1 MIKTLAISLIA
12 FSFLL
17 MPAAL
22 VSIILDG
29 LKKTDPDIEI
39 D

>member
-1 MIKTLAISLIA
+1 MIRTLVALLIGFSL
-12 FSFLL
+12 FL

-22 VSIILDG
+22 VSIIIDT
-29 LKKTDPDIEI
+29 LKKSDPDIEI